1 MEGDTEDSVD
11 EELEESLPICVQG
24 SLTKLRSDKFT
35 LSTSNKTL
43 RRQLEESRLWSREL
57 EGQVRELRDKVA
69 DLENKLSEETSQC
82 QRLQVQLDEVGERLG
97 SGQLTFNGDNHDH
110 VTREG
115 AAGVSV
121 ETQTESLE
129 EGEYQGEDWSDAGD
143 IVKQVTSA
151 ANSVMEQQ
159 GMVYEETSG
168 LWYDFKSGYY
178 FDPGSGLYYDGHNGV
193 WYQYNPETKQYTVN
207 SRVPEEEVR
216 AQKILSQAAREAI
229 EARAKR
235 EERKKRSKSKDEK
248 KPDLAE
254 ALDSINSVVAKHD
267 YSDESEDDDPRDTIP
282 CVRIVV
288 TGTEDPEV
296 VVGSLFL
303 VTCKGGSIGSRGHH
317 EVLLGDKGCSKH
329 HARISYSGGKY
340 YLRDLGS
347 RNGTWVGGKR
357 ISVSKQESEDVEV
370 GHGTLIQIGKTK
382 LLCHLHPGR
391 ETCLQCEPG
400 LIREEVRDTD
410 TGTREERR
418 KENIKSIKRKYGLDN
433 PGEDTLKPHDPNFH
447 DRAKE
452 RRRLIG
458 SSHGSEKTVSASV
471 DTAIGAE
478 NKGFKMLAKMG
489 FKGGSQG
496 LGKNN
501 QGRAEPVKVEQ
512 RTERA
517 GLGSNVPSV
526 TVDSR
531 KNAIWRKTQKRFT
544 TTSVLDAFNQN
555 DTDEDGES

>member
-1 MEGDTEDSVD
+1 MEGDTDDSVD

-24 SLTKLRSDKFT
+24 SLTRLRTDKFT

-57 EGQVRELRDKVA
+57 EGQVRELKDRVA

-97 SGQLTFNGDNHDH
+97 SGQLSFTGDHPD
-110 VTREG
+110 VTREE
-115 AAGVSV
+115 AARVSV
-121 ETQTESLE
+121 ETQTESPE
-129 EGEYQGEDWSDAGD
+129 EGEDLDWSDAGD
-143 IVKQVTSA
+143 MVQQVTSA

-193 WYQYNPETKQYTVN
+193 WYQYNSETKQYTVN

-216 AQKILSQAAREAI
+216 AQKILSQAAREAM
-229 EARAKR
+229 EARAKK
-235 EERKKRSKSKDEK
+235 EEGRKKRRKSKDQK
-248 KPDLAE
+248 KPDLVE
-254 ALDSINSVVAKHD
+254 ALDSLNSVVADHD
-267 YSDESEDDDPRDTIP
+267 YSDEEDDPRDTIP

-303 VTCKGGSIGSRGHH
+303 VTCKGGSLGSRGHH

-347 RNGTWVGGKR
+347 RNGTWVAGKR
-357 ISVSKQESEDVEV
+357 ISVSKQESEDIEI

-382 LLCHLHPGR
+382 LRCCLHPGR

-400 LIREEVRDTD
+400 LVREEVRDTD
-410 TGTREERR
+410 TGNREEWRR
-418 KENIKSIKRKYGLDN
+418 ENMKSIKRKYGLDN
-433 PGEDTLKPHDPNFH
+433 PGEDNLKPHDPNFH

-458 SSHGSEKTVSASV
+458 STHGSEKTVSASV
-471 DTAIGAE
+471 DTAIGTE
-478 NKGFKMLAKMG
+478 NKGFKMLTKMG
-489 FKGGSQG
+489 YKGGHQG
-496 LGKNN
+496 LGKHN
-501 QGRAEPVKVEQ
+501 QGRAEPVRVEQ

-517 GLGSNVPSV
+517 GLGSHVPSV

>member
-1 MEGDTEDSVD
+1 MEGDTDDSVD

-24 SLTKLRSDKFT
+24 SLTRLRSDKFT

-57 EGQVRELRDKVA
+57 EGQVRELKDRVA

-97 SGQLTFNGDNHDH
+97 SGQLSFTGDNQD
-110 VTREG
+110 VTREE
-115 AAGVSV
+115 AARASV

-129 EGEYQGEDWSDAGD
+129 EGEELDWSDAGD

-168 LWYDFKSGYY
+168 LWYDFKSRYY

-193 WYQYNPETKQYTVN
+193 WYQYNSETKQYTVN

-216 AQKILSQAAREAI
+216 AQKILSQAAREAM
-229 EARAKR
+229 EARAKK
-235 EERKKRSKSKDEK
+235 EEGRKKRRKSKDQKE
-248 KPDLAE
+248 PDLVE
-254 ALDSINSVVAKHD
+254 ALDSLNSVVADHD
-267 YSDESEDDDPRDTIP
+267 YSDEEDDPRDTIP

-347 RNGTWVGGKR
+347 RNGTWVAGKR
-357 ISVSKQESEDVEV
+357 ISVSKQESEDIEI

-382 LLCHLHPGR
+382 LRCCLHPGR

-400 LIREEVRDTD
+400 LVREEVRDSD
-410 TGTREERR
+410 TGNREERR
-418 KENIKSIKRKYGLDN
+418 RENIKSIKRKYGLDN
-433 PGEDTLKPHDPNFH
+433 PGEDNLKPHDPNFH

-458 SSHGSEKTVSASV
+458 STNGSEKTVSASV
-471 DTAIGAE
+471 DTAIGTE
-478 NKGFKMLAKMG
+478 NKGFKMLTKMG
-489 FKGGSQG
+489 YKGGNQG
-496 LGKNN
+496 LGKHN

-517 GLGSNVPSV
+517 GLGSHVPSV

>member
-1 MEGDTEDSVD
+1 MEGDTDDSVD

-24 SLTKLRSDKFT
+24 SLTRLRTDKFT

-43 RRQLEESRLWSREL
+43 RRQLDESRLWSREL
-57 EGQVRELRDKVA
+57 EGQVRELKDRVA

-97 SGQLTFNGDNHDH
+97 SGQLSFTGEHPA
-110 VTREG
+110 VTREE
-115 AAGVSV
+115 AARVSV
-121 ETQTESLE
+121 ETQTESPE
-129 EGEYQGEDWSDAGD
+129 EGEDLDWSDAGD
-143 IVKQVTSA
+143 MVQQVTSA

-193 WYQYNPETKQYTVN
+193 WYQYNSETKQYTVN

-216 AQKILSQAAREAI
+216 AQKILSQAAREAM
-229 EARAKR
+229 EARAKK
-235 EERKKRSKSKDEK
+235 EEGRKKRRKSKDQK
-248 KPDLAE
+248 KPDLVE
-254 ALDSINSVVAKHD
+254 ALDSLNSVVADHD
-267 YSDESEDDDPRDTIP
+267 YSDEEDDPGDTIP

-303 VTCKGGSIGSRGHH
+303 VTCKGGSLGSRGHH

-347 RNGTWVGGKR
+347 RNGTWVAGKR
-357 ISVSKQESEDVEV
+357 ISVSKQESEDIEI

-382 LLCHLHPGR
+382 LRCCLHPGR

-400 LIREEVRDTD
+400 LVREEVRDTD
-410 TGTREERR
+410 TGNREERR
-418 KENIKSIKRKYGLDN
+418 RENMKSIKRKYGLDN
-433 PGEDTLKPHDPNFH
+433 PGEDNLKPHDPNFQ

-458 SSHGSEKTVSASV
+458 STHGSEKTVSASV
-471 DTAIGAE
+471 DTAIGTE
-478 NKGFKMLAKMG
+478 NKGFKMLTKMG
-489 FKGGSQG
+489 YKGGHQG
-496 LGKNN
+496 LGKHN

-517 GLGSNVPSV
+517 GLGSHVPSV